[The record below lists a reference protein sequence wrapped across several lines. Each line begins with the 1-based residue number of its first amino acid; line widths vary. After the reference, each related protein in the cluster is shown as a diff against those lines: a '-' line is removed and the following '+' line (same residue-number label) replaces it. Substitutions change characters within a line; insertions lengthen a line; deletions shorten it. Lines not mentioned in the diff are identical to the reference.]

1 MKGSKKMNKDFPRI
15 ITLLREEKGLSQK
28 RVADDLGISQP
39 LLSHYEKGIRECGLD
54 FVVKA
59 ADYYDVSCDYLLGRT
74 LNRSNGKIVIPDIP
88 ENDTSSYFIPNS
100 KNLMLTSLNK
110 KLIFNSLNIIFDLL
124 EKINN
129 KGLINECSSYLTA
142 GIYRIFRIL
151 YSSNP
156 RNSQKMFSV
165 AEHIYKGK
173 TQAFQI
179 ICESNAEN
187 LADGM
192 PIAEYRGVER
202 TKLPELSPDIIEE
215 QYTTLSSSL
224 FNLIQNTESR
234 INDYN

>member
-1 MKGSKKMNKDFPRI
+1 MNKDFPRI

-59 ADYYDVSCDYLLGRT
+59 ANYYDVSCDYLLGRT

-88 ENDTSSYFIPNS
+88 EIDTSSYFIPNS

-156 RNSQKMFSV
+156 RNSRKMFSV

-173 TQAFQI
+173 IQALQI

-187 LADGM
+187 LAGGL
-192 PIAEYRGVER
+192 PISEYRGVER

-215 QYTTLSSSL
+215 QYATLSSSL

>member
-1 MKGSKKMNKDFPRI
+1 MNKDFPRI
-15 ITLLREEKGLSQK
+15 LTLLREEKGLSQK
-28 RVADDLGISQP
+28 RAADDLGISQP

-54 FVVKA
+54 FVVRV

-74 LNRSNGKIVIPDIP
+74 ANRSSGKIVISDVP
-88 ENDTSSYFIPNS
+88 ENDTSSFFVPNS
-100 KNLMLTSLNK
+100 KSVMITALNK

-129 KGLINECSSYLTA
+129 KGLTNECSGYLTA

-165 AEHIYKGK
+165 AEHVYTGK
-173 TQAFQI
+173 THALQI

-187 LADGM
+187 LANGL
-192 PIAEYRGVER
+192 PIVEYRGVER
-202 TKLPELSPDIIEE
+202 TKLIELSPDIIEE
-215 QYTTLSSSL
+215 QYSTLSSSL
-224 FNLIQNTESR
+224 FNLIQNTENR
-234 INDYN
+234 INDSK

>member
-1 MKGSKKMNKDFPRI
+1 MNKDFPRI

-54 FVVKA
+54 FVVKV

-74 LNRSNGKIVIPDIP
+74 VNRSNGKIIIPDIP
-88 ENDTSSYFIPNS
+88 ENDTSSYFIPNNKS
-100 KNLMLTSLNK
+100 LMITALNK

-129 KGLINECSSYLTA
+129 KGLTNECSSFLTA

-173 TQAFQI
+173 THALQI

-187 LADGM
+187 LANGM
-192 PIAEYRGVER
+192 PIVEYRGVER
-202 TKLPELSPDIIEE
+202 TKLIELSPDIIEE
-215 QYTTLSSSL
+215 QYSTLSSSL
-224 FNLIQNTESR
+224 FNLIQNTENR
-234 INDYN
+234 INDSK